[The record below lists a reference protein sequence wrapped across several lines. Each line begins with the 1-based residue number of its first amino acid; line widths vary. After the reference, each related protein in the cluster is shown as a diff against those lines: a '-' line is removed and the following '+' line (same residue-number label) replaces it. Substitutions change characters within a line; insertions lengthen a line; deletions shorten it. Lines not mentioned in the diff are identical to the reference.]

1 MFPRPERPH
10 RPAEAWLNALRR
22 GLDLVVAFATLR
34 DAELPPDDGDERAD
48 RFTTGDRTRDDH
60 PHRQALRAPAR
71 ARRPGAVRLPEQ
83 HCTTPLAARR
93 VARSTPASRS
103 GHA

>member
-34 DAELPPDDGDERAD
+34 DAELPPDDGASDDIGRGPRA
-48 RFTTGDRTRDDH
+48 GDRGAH
-60 PHRQALRAPAR
+60 PHRRPLRAPAR
-71 ARRPGAVRLPEQ
+71 ERRFGAVRPEEQ